1 MANTGENAV
10 PRVPMKDVS
19 TQNGH
24 DTQSAIDDLQK
35 EEPAESDIT
44 EFIDIAQQLEKELT
58 AIVIGQELVV
68 RELLLALLA
77 GGHVL
82 LEGVPGLGKTLL
94 VRTLSDALSLKFARI
109 QFTPDLMPADI
120 VGTTIVS
127 EQSDGTSVGSKR
139 VFSFQPGPIFANIV
153 LADEVN
159 RATPKTQSALLE
171 GMQERTV
178 SVGDSTRPLP
188 KPFFV
193 LATQNPLEMEGTY
206 PLPEA
211 QLDRF
216 LLKILVN
223 FPKAQDLMRI
233 SDTTVGIQSYRAK
246 QTATGE
252 QLEHLISIAKAV
264 PVATHIKEYAVRL
277 LLATH
282 PDQEDAPEK
291 VRNYV
296 RYGASPRGLQAL
308 LTTSRVRALLESRYN
323 VSVEDLQ
330 AVAFPA
336 LRHRII
342 LNFDGLADGVTPEDL
357 IKEVIEETEPAHGPS
372 LSRPPSRYTQN
383 GHIQS

>member
-1 MANTGENAV
+1 MAKNQEHLSSQTPSEEMLEQQSGVPEGPSEEDIHTFTAV
-10 PRVPMKDVS
+10 
-19 TQNGH
+19 TQ
-24 DTQSAIDDLQK
+24 T
-35 EEPAESDIT
+35 
-44 EFIDIAQQLEKELT
+44 LEKELRS
-58 AIVIGQELVV
+58 IVVGQEGVI

-94 VRTLSDALSLKFARI
+94 VRTLADALSLKFARI

-127 EQSDGTSVGSKR
+127 EQADSATASGGKR

-178 SVGDSTRPLP
+178 SVGDRTRPLP
-188 KPFFV
+188 QPFFV

-216 LLKILVN
+216 LFKIMVY
-223 FPKAQDLMRI
+223 FPKAEDLMHI
-233 SDTTVGIQSYRAK
+233 IDTTLGTQIASAQVIAD
-246 QTATGE
+246 GE
-252 QLEHLISIAKAV
+252 TLQRLIEIARAV
-264 PVATHIKEYAVRL
+264 PVATHIKAYAVRL

-282 PDQEDAPEK
+282 PDQEEAPEK
-291 VRNYV
+291 VRQYV
-296 RYGASPRGLQAL
+296 RYGGSPRGLQAMI
-308 LTTSRVRALLESRYN
+308 TTARVRALLESRYN
-323 VSVEDLQ
+323 ASIEDIQ
-330 AVAFPA
+330 RVAYPA

-342 LNFDGLADGVTPEDL
+342 MNFDGLADGILPEQILGAIMDDL
-357 IKEVIEETEPAHGPS
+357 EIE
-372 LSRPPSRYTQN
+372 
-383 GHIQS
+383 